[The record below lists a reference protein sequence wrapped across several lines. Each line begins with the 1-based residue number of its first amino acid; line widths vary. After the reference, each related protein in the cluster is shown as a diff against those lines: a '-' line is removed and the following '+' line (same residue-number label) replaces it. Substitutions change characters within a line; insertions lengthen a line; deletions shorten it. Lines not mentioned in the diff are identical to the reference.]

1 MKVKIFVLLFKI
13 MEFKDLDLRKEIV
26 AALTKMGY
34 TVPTK
39 IQEEVILESKSGK
52 NIIGQS
58 QTGTGKTAAFVISA
72 LEKIDLRTHSP
83 QVVILAPTRELVTQI
98 RDEIVA
104 ISNGLPIRSI
114 AVFGGSSIFKQ
125 KSQLSRGLHIVIGT
139 PGRTIDLIERGFLP
153 PDSVDTFIL
162 DEVDRMLD
170 MGFVDDI
177 EFIWDHLKNVKQT
190 LAFSATITPEI
201 KSIVERHLGVD
212 YTFIKSTSELTVAKI
227 EHTFVEVPHL
237 HKYDLLKDYLGRHGT
252 EKTII
257 FTQTKRETEEICYRL
272 QDEGFKA
279 KYFHGDLRQSERFRV
294 LKAFQDGLV
303 NIFVTTDIAAR
314 GLNMKNIEL
323 VVNFDVPS
331 DPEAYIHRIGR
342 TGRAGAEGK
351 AVMFVSE
358 RERMSFRNV
367 ERRNKITINQVD
379 REGNAMERTL
389 KPAGEDR

>member
-1 MKVKIFVLLFKI
+1 
-13 MEFKDLDLRKEIV
+13 MEFKELNLRPEIIS
-26 AALTKMGY
+26 ALTKMEY

-72 LEKIDLRTHSP
+72 LEKIDLRKHSP

-104 ISNGLPIRSI
+104 ISKNLPIRSV

-125 KSQLSRGLHIVIGT
+125 KTLLSKGLHIVIGT

-153 PDSVDTFIL
+153 SENVETFIL

-177 EFIWDHLKNVKQT
+177 EFIWSHLKNVKQT

-212 YTFIKSTSELTVAKI
+212 YTFIK
-227 EHTFVEVPHL
+227 
-237 HKYDLLKDYLGRHGT
+237 LKDYLTRHGE

-272 QDEGFKA
+272 QDDGFKA

-294 LKAFQDGLV
+294 LKAFQDGMV

-314 GLNMKNIEL
+314 GLNMKNIDL

-358 RERMSFRNV
+358 REKFSFKNV

-379 REGNAMERTL
+379 REGNPMERTL
-389 KPAGEDR
+389 KTGGEGRGDREEGGRRPYGR